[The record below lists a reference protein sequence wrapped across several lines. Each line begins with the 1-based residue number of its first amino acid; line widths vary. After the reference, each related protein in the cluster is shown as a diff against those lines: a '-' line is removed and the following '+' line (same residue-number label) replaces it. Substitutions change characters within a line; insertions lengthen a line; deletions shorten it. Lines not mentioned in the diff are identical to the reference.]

1 VSGATDLNEAYQ
13 LSTPW
18 TARPTG
24 GLAKSLARSR
34 NAYPYF
40 ANLFSHH
47 RTPVRKFYRSDYYPD
62 AGGKLWGAS
71 LPQDGIRRRGRPMW
85 QWCGPRVGV

>member
-1 VSGATDLNEAYQ
+1 MTSPSHALPSDVSGAIDVNETYQ
-13 LSTPW
+13 LSTPL

-24 GLAKSLARSR
+24 GLAQSLTRSR

-47 RTPVRKFYRSDYYPD
+47 RIPIRKFYRSD
-62 AGGKLWGAS
+62 
-71 LPQDGIRRRGRPMW
+71 
-85 QWCGPRVGV
+85 